1 MKQTV
6 YIEMAGTANA
16 TGAVTLESNPLRA
29 GEILCVQHVAIKN
42 ESGDGAVAHLKVKYS
57 KSTYSVKTVV
67 LTTAGYIYSHEN
79 PIFIGSD
86 GVLQVVVSGASSG
99 SKVSVDVFGY
109 ITEAN

>member
-16 TGAVTLESNPLRA
+16 SGAVTLESNPLKA
-29 GEILCVQHVAIKN
+29 GQLLCVQHVAITN
-42 ESGDGAVAHLKVKYS
+42 QTGDGAVAHLKVKYS
-57 KSTYSVKTVV
+57 RSMYSIKTVV
-67 LTTAGYIYSHEN
+67 LTTATYIYSYEN
-79 PIFIGSD
+79 PVFIGSD
-86 GVLQVVVSGASSG
+86 GVLRVEVSGASAG